1 MSEIGN
7 NGKELFSR
15 TVKAGKRT
23 YFISVKEAS
32 NNKKYLSV
40 TESKVNDDNKFD
52 RFKIMIFQEK
62 IGDFAQAFQEACK
75 AAA

>member
-1 MSEIGN
+1 MEGN
-7 NGKELFSR
+7 GNGGKEVFSR

-32 NNKKYLSV
+32 NKNKYLTL
-40 TESKVNDDNKFD
+40 TESKLVGDNKFD
-52 RFKIMIFQEK
+52 RFRIMVFQDK
-62 IGDFAQAFQEACK
+62 LGDFANAFAEACK